1 MTIWSDE
8 YLRSLKECEKKRQ
21 DSLCRIDSYFIE
33 AYTALLERTAELEA
47 FKQAITSTDSQ
58 VQPKD
63 SALPTASSE
72 LAQIKSDLAEALR
85 SNSQL
90 HSRIKTAEAHIVK
103 LREKNQSDCN
113 SLEEASNDRL
123 CLSQK
128 LKDKDEELRGK
139 TKLLEDNYN
148 EVVSLNLQLNMSE
161 QKVKELRAENQYLI
175 DRWMARKVHEW
186 ELTNN

>member
-1 MTIWSDE
+1 M
-8 YLRSLKECEKKRQ
+8 K
-21 DSLCRIDSYFIE
+21 
-33 AYTALLERTAELEA
+33 
-47 FKQAITSTDSQ
+47 
-58 VQPKD
+58 
-63 SALPTASSE
+63 
-72 LAQIKSDLAEALR
+72 
-85 SNSQL
+85 
-90 HSRIKTAEAHIVK
+90 
-103 LREKNQSDCN
+103 KNQSDCN